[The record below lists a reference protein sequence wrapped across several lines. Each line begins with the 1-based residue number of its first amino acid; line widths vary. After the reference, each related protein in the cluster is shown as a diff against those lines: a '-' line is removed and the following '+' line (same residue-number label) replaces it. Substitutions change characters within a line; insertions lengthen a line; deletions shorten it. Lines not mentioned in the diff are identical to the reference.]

1 MLAMI
6 HRSTRRILMLSAVA
20 IALAG
25 CRADEVEL
33 TVNSTQLRSAL
44 AGNEVV
50 AEFQAVFTHD
60 RPLNTRQ
67 SAQVDDVWSVLDEYM
82 DISDFSRENVD
93 GGLKVTIEGE
103 IPVRTSRT
111 ARDAYY
117 LSLTESRTF
126 NGLHRVTLQAGEQ
139 FEAMREA
146 LAAVNFELDMAQ
158 YHPTVMTVTGRSSR
172 LIAPSAAVAD
182 EAHLVYEDRLDGSVS
197 FRQAGEGFD
206 QTGPGFFI
214 RLDG

>member
-1 MLAMI
+1 MT
-6 HRSTRRILMLSAVA
+6 HRHARRILLLTALT
-20 IALAG
+20 IALVG
-25 CRADEVEL
+25 CKADEVEL
-33 TVNSTQLRSAL
+33 SVNSTQLRSAL

-50 AEFQAVFTHD
+50 TGFRAVFSHD
-60 RPLNTRQ
+60 RALNTRQ

-93 GGLKVTIEGE
+93 GGLRVTIEGE
-103 IPVRTSRT
+103 IPVRTTRS

-126 NGLHRVTLQAGEQ
+126 NGLHRVNLRTGER

-146 LAAVNFELDMAQ
+146 LAAVNFELDMPAV
-158 YHPTVMTVTGRSSR
+158 HPTVTTVTGRSSR
-172 LIAPSAAVAD
+172 ILAPSASVAD
-182 EAHLVYEDRLDGSVS
+182 EAHLIYADPLDDSVT
-197 FRQAGEGFD
+197 FRQAGAAFE